1 MITKDLILLELYD
14 NYCLRAKDIKKRVN
28 TSISTTL
35 TRLRKDK
42 LIERDTVDY
51 QKVNYNITEDDKD
64 YVMKSIRIRILEEL
78 SIKNDMTS
86 KELKIKINGGVSPL
100 LSRMRRDKQ
109 IKRKINPDNG
119 NDIRYSI
126 TEEGFKILKGFKEM

>member
-1 MITKDLILLELYD
+1 MLTKDLILLELYD
-14 NYCLRAKDIKKRVN
+14 NYCLRAKDIKERLN

-51 QKVNYNITEDDKD
+51 QKVNYNITEDGRD
-64 YVMKSIRIRILEEL
+64 YVMKSIRIRILEAL
-78 SIKNDMTS
+78 SRTNKMKS
-86 KELKIKINGGVSPL
+86 KELKVKINGGVSPL

-109 IKRKINPDNG
+109 IKRNINPDNG
-119 NDIRYSI
+119 NDITYSI
-126 TEEGFKILKGFKEM
+126 TETGFKVLKEFKEM